1 MISDFIRNFI
11 DRNIGNITKIRNKY
25 YLADKELLELKQKIK
40 HEPEYIGL
48 FLGEEMKNGFKPS
61 PALIDEIAKISGRKV
76 FVNDKGEWLFLCGR
90 DIFGKS
96 ITKANANGGFVLV
109 QSMKDENLG
118 YGKIVGNI
126 TNKERIV
133 VKNLLDKG
141 EYLRREMTKK

>member
-1 MISDFIRNFI
+1 MISDFIRNFT
-11 DRNIGNITKIRNKY
+11 DKNIGNITKIRNEY

-40 HEPEYIGL
+40 PEPEYIGL

-96 ITKANANGGFVLV
+96 VTKADATQGLVLV
-109 QSMKDENLG
+109 QNSKDENLG
-118 YGKIVGNI
+118 YGKIVGDI
-126 TNKERIV
+126 ANKEKSVI
-133 VKNLLDKG
+133 KNLLDKG
-141 EYLRREMTKK
+141 DYLRREMTKK